1 VTRTGLVVC
10 MSNGMRY
17 EVDYF
22 TVKGGSTELLTVT
35 TSLCHFQCSF
45 FVISVDLLGVDLYF

>member
-1 VTRTGLVVC
+1 
-10 MSNGMRY
+10 MRY